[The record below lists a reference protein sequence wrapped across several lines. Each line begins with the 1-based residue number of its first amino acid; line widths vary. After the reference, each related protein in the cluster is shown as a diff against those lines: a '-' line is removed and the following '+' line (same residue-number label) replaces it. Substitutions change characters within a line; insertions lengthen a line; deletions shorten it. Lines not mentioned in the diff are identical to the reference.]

1 MGITKMSKVGFT
13 SASYLKSDSFL
24 VGNAAFSP
32 PVYESIETI
41 NITSNTASITFSTIP
56 ATFTHLQLRVLGRTD
71 RSGSAYDAFLIRAN
85 NDATNANYTYHY
97 IEGQGTTPTAGQE
110 NGTYSGA
117 VIYRIPGAGA
127 TASIFGGTITDILD
141 YRNTNK
147 YKTLRSLGG
156 FDNNSASPA
165 GDIYYGS
172 NLWINT
178 AAITS
183 LVIVPRTGTNFVQY
197 SSFALYGIKG

>member
-1 MGITKMSKVGFT
+1 MPILGILA
-13 SASYLKSDSFL
+13 SAMTGNL
-24 VGNAAFSP
+24 VTNS
-32 PVYESIETI
+32 YESIATETL
-41 NITSNTASITFSTIP
+41 TGSQSSVTFNSIP

-71 RSGSAYDAFLIRAN
+71 RAGSAYDAFIIKVN

-97 IEGQGTTPTAGQE
+97 LEGQGTTPTAGQE
-110 NGTYSGA
+110 NGTYGGA
-117 VIYRIPGAGA
+117 VVYRLPGATA
-127 TASIFGGTITDILD
+127 TASIFGATITDILD

-172 NLWINT
+172 NLWLNT
-178 AAITS
+178 SAITS

-197 SSFALYGIKG
+197 TQFALYGIKGA